1 MNFGAV
7 AYNPLSANCT
17 RFAELFS
24 TQAPA
29 FHQPGQPDAVG
40 IDTIIATCTVYRGL
54 VNPII
59 AFQVGM
65 PRRRDTRPSSPW
77 GRGEAGRG
85 GAGPPARLSLS
96 FIGKPAPM

>member
-40 IDTIIATCTVYRGL
+40 IDTIMIIATCTVYRGL
-54 VNPII
+54 GNPSI
-59 AFQVGM
+59 
-65 PRRRDTRPSSPW
+65 P
-77 GRGEAGRG
+77 G
-85 GAGPPARLSLS
+85 GDAETT
-96 FIGKPAPM
+96 